1 MMSPQEYVA
10 SLFDLTGH
18 VGIITGASRGLGLGQ
33 AKVLT
38 DAGATVYNLDLAEKS
53 DEEEIR
59 EGHMIDVICDVTDYE
74 KVKEAVAG
82 IAEKEGHIDF
92 LINNA
97 GITYKCR
104 AEEFPEDR
112 LDKILEINLKTPYMM
127 ARICY
132 PYLKESKYI
141 GRIVT
146 ISSMAAYMGFTGVL
160 PYDMTKSGV
169 LGLTRGLAEE
179 WKNDNILVNS
189 VAPGWFLTKLNEGMF
204 AQNPDRKAAALQKPM
219 LPKFGEPVEIGYMM
233 LFLLSGASTYLTGRD
248 FPVDGGATVHG
259 F

>member
-1 MMSPQEYVA
+1 MTSKDFVA
-10 SLFDLTGH
+10 GLFDLTGH
-18 VGIITGASRGLGLGQ
+18 VGIVTGASRGLGLGQ

-38 DAGATVYNLDLAEKS
+38 DAGATVYNFDIGPRS
-53 DEEEIR
+53 DEETITCGE
-59 EGHMIDVICDVTDYE
+59 MIDVNCGVTEYGRFE
-74 KVKEAVAG
+74 EEVKKIVA
-82 IAEKEGHIDF
+82 ERGHLDF

-97 GITYKCR
+97 GITFKSR

-112 LDKILEINLKTPYMM
+112 LDAIMEINLKAPLMLS
-127 ARICY
+127 RICY
-132 PYLKESKYI
+132 PYLKQSEYI

-146 ISSMAAYMGFTGVL
+146 ISSMAAHMGFTGVL

-189 VAPGWFLTKLNEGMF
+189 VAPGWFLTKLNEEMF
-204 AQNPDRKAAALQKPM
+204 AKNPDRLQAARQKPM
-219 LPKFGEPVEIGYMM
+219 LPRLGKPVEIGYMM
-233 LFLLSGASTYLTGRD
+233 LFLLSGASTYLTGQD
-248 FPVDGGATVHG
+248 FAVDGGAVHHG

>member
-1 MMSPQEYVA
+1 MTSKDYVA

-18 VGIITGASRGLGLGQ
+18 VGIITGGSRGLGLGQ
-33 AKVLT
+33 AKVLI
-38 DAGATVYNLDLAEKS
+38 DAGATVYNFDLFPHEDEIQS
-53 DEEEIR
+53 DR
-59 EGHMIDVICDVTDYE
+59 MIDIVCDVTDYE
-74 KVKEAVAG
+74 KMAEHVKAIV
-82 IAEKEGHIDF
+82 EKEGQLDF

-97 GITYKCR
+97 GITFKCR
-104 AEEFPEDR
+104 AEEFPEER
-112 LDKILEINLKTPYMM
+112 LDKIMEINLKTPFMLS
-127 ARICY
+127 RICY

-146 ISSMAAYMGFTGVL
+146 VSSMAAYMGFTGVL

-189 VAPGWFLTKLNEGMF
+189 VAPGWILTKMNEEMF
-204 AQNPDRKAAALQKPM
+204 EKNPDRKAAALSKPM
-219 LPKFGEPVEIGYMM
+219 LPKFGTATDIGHMM

-248 FPVDGGATVHG
+248 FPVDGGATTHG

>member
-1 MMSPQEYVA
+1 MTSQEYVVQ
-10 SLFDLTGH
+10 LFDLSGH

-38 DAGATVYNLDLAEKS
+38 DAGATVYNLDITPRS
-53 DEEEIR
+53 EEETVADDRMFDI
-59 EGHMIDVICDVTDYE
+59 ICDVTDHKMLE
-74 KVKEAVAG
+74 EAVKT
-82 IAEKEGHIDF
+82 IVEKEGHLDF

-112 LDKILEINLKTPYMM
+112 LDRILEINLKTPFKLS
-127 ARICY
+127 RICY
-132 PYLKESKYI
+132 PYLKESEYI
-141 GRIVT
+141 GRVIS

-160 PYDMTKSGV
+160 PYDMTKSGII
-169 LGLTRGLAEE
+169 GLTRGLAEE

-189 VAPGWFLTKLNEGMF
+189 VAPGWFLTKLNEDMF
-204 AQNPDRKAAALQKPM
+204 EQNADRKAAALSKPM
-219 LPKFGEPVEIGYMM
+219 LPRFGRPVEIGYMM
-233 LFLLSGASTYLTGRD
+233 LFLLSGASTYLTGHD
-248 FPVDGGATVHG
+248 FPVDGGAVSHG

>member
-1 MMSPQEYVA
+1 MTALEYVG
-10 SLFDLTGH
+10 SLFELTGH

-38 DAGATVYNLDLAEKS
+38 DAGARVYNLDLIPRT
-53 DEEEIR
+53 DEAEIR
-59 EGHMIDVICDVTDYE
+59 EGSMTDVECDVTDYGRVRE
-74 KVKEAVAG
+74 IVEEIVR
-82 IAEKEGHIDF
+82 KEGHLDF

-104 AEEFPEDR
+104 AEEFPPER
-112 LDKILEINLKTPYMM
+112 LDKILEVNLKAPYMLS
-127 ARICY
+127 RICY
-132 PYLKESKYI
+132 PYLKKSEFI

-160 PYDMTKSGV
+160 PYNMTKSGV
-169 LGLTRGLAEE
+169 KGMTRGLAEE

-189 VAPGWFLTKLNEGMF
+189 VAPGWFLTKLNEEMF
-204 AQNPDRKAAALQKPM
+204 EKNPDRKAAAMNKPM
-219 LPKFGEPVEIGYMM
+219 LDHFGTPKEIGYMM
-233 LFLLSGASTYLTGRD
+233 LFLLSNASTYLTGHD
-248 FPVDGGATVHG
+248 FAVDGGAVTHG

>member
-1 MMSPQEYVA
+1 MTSKEYVA
-10 SLFDLTGH
+10 KLFDLTGH

-33 AKVLT
+33 VKVLT
-38 DAGATVYNLDLAEKS
+38 DAGATVYNLDLVPRSAE
-53 DEEEIR
+53 ENIA
-59 EGHMIDVICDVTDYE
+59 EGRTIDVSCDVTDYKSVE
-74 KVKEAVAG
+74 EIVRG
-82 IAEKEGHIDF
+82 IAEKEGHLDF

-104 AEEFPEDR
+104 AEEFPEER
-112 LDKILEINLKTPYMM
+112 LDKILEINLKTPYMLS
-127 ARICY
+127 RVCY
-132 PYLKESKYI
+132 PYLKKSRYI

-189 VAPGWFLTKLNEGMF
+189 VAPGWFLTKLNESMF
-204 AQNPDRKAAALQKPM
+204 EQNPDRKAAALSKPM
-219 LPKFGEPVEIGYMM
+219 LPKFGRPEEIGYMM
-233 LFLLSGASTYLTGRD
+233 LFLLSGASTYLTGQD
-248 FPVDGGATVHG
+248 FPVDGGATSHG

>member
-1 MMSPQEYVA
+1 MTSKDYVA

-38 DAGATVYNLDLAEKS
+38 DAGATVYNLDLMPHT
-53 DEEEIR
+53 DEEEIAGGR
-59 EGHMIDVICDVTDYE
+59 MTDVICDVTDYKKLE
-74 KVKEAVAG
+74 TVVRE
-82 IAEKEGHIDF
+82 IAEKEGHLDF

-104 AEEFPEDR
+104 AEEFLEDR
-112 LDKILEINLKTPYMM
+112 LDKIMEINLKTPLMLS
-127 ARICY
+127 RICY
-132 PYLKESKYI
+132 PYLKESQYI

-204 AQNPDRKAAALQKPM
+204 EQNPDRKAAALAKPM
-219 LPKFGEPVEIGYMM
+219 LPKFGRPVEIGYMM

-248 FPVDGGATVHG
+248 FPVDGGATSHG

>member
-1 MMSPQEYVA
+1 MTSKDYVA

-38 DAGATVYNLDLAEKS
+38 DAGATVYNLDLMPHT
-53 DEEEIR
+53 DEEEIAGGR
-59 EGHMIDVICDVTDYE
+59 MTDVICDSVRMPNRKPKSAKRVT
-74 KVKEAVAG
+74 
-82 IAEKEGHIDF
+82 
-92 LINNA
+92 
-97 GITYKCR
+97 ITYKCR

-112 LDKILEINLKTPYMM
+112 LDKIMEINLKTPLMLS
-127 ARICY
+127 RICY
-132 PYLKESKYI
+132 PYLKESQYI

-204 AQNPDRKAAALQKPM
+204 EQNPDRKAAALAKPM
-219 LPKFGEPVEIGYMM
+219 LPKFGRPVEIGYMM

-248 FPVDGGATVHG
+248 FPVDGGATSHG

>member
-1 MMSPQEYVA
+1 MTSKDYVA

-38 DAGATVYNLDLAEKS
+38 DAGATVYNLDLMPHT
-53 DEEEIR
+53 DEEEIAGGR
-59 EGHMIDVICDVTDYE
+59 MTDVICDVTDYKKLE
-74 KVKEAVAG
+74 TVVRE
-82 IAEKEGHIDF
+82 IAEKEGHLDF

-112 LDKILEINLKTPYMM
+112 LDKIMEINLKTPLMLS
-127 ARICY
+127 RICY
-132 PYLKESKYI
+132 PYLKESQYV

-169 LGLTRGLAEE
+169 LGLT
-179 WKNDNILVNS
+179 
-189 VAPGWFLTKLNEGMF
+189 TKLNEGMF
-204 AQNPDRKAAALQKPM
+204 EQNPDRKAAALAKPM
-219 LPKFGEPVEIGYMM
+219 LPKFGRPVEIGYMM

-248 FPVDGGATVHG
+248 FPVDGGATSHG

>member
-1 MMSPQEYVA
+1 MTPQEYVG
-10 SLFDLTGH
+10 SLFNLTGH

-38 DAGATVYNLDLAEKS
+38 DAGAKVYNLDLMPHS
-53 DEEEIR
+53 DDEEIVNGR
-59 EGHMIDVICDVTDYE
+59 MIDITCDVTDYPGVE
-74 KVKEAVAG
+74 KIVKKIVET
-82 IAEKEGHIDF
+82 EGQLDF

-112 LDKILEINLKTPYMM
+112 IDKIMQINLKTPMM
-127 ARICY
+127 LSRICY
-132 PYLKESKYI
+132 PYLKTSKYI
-141 GRIVT
+141 GRIVS

-160 PYDMTKSGV
+160 PYDMTKSGI

-189 VAPGWFLTKLNEGMF
+189 VAPGWVLTKLNEEMF
-204 AQNPDRKAAALQKPM
+204 EKNPDRKVAALSKPM
-219 LPKFGEPVEIGYMM
+219 LPEFGRPVDIGYMM
-233 LFLLSGASTYLTGRD
+233 LFLLSSASTYLTGHD
-248 FPVDGGATVHG
+248 FPVDGGAISHG